1 MTTDFRALCAEL
13 ADELH
18 DFQWAVQEAGV
29 GWACPDTESLID
41 RARAAL
47 AEPEPEGPTEQEWD
61 ALVESA
67 WDKYMTVGYQGERFI
82 YERDFDTALGFVREE
97 LARWGNNTSRSNFDD

>member
-47 AEPEPEGPTEQEWD
+47 AEPEPVGPTNAEIHAVADELLD
-61 ALVESA
+61 GDSA
-67 WDKYMTVGYQGERFI
+67 SRV
-82 YERDFDTALGFVREE
+82 DFARAV
-97 LARWGNNTSRSNFDD
+97 LARWGQPS

>member
-1 MTTDFRALCAEL
+1 MTDYKQLCAEL

-47 AEPEPEGPTEQEWD
+47 AEPEPVGPTYDDLSDLCSQHGLDVDSWPLEKFD
-61 ALVESA
+61 ALWEIA
-67 WDKYMTVGYQGERFI
+67 RAI
-82 YERDFDTALGFVREE
+82 
-97 LARWGNNTSRSNFDD
+97 LARWGNTNTSRSI